1 MLLFWGQQW
10 TWLVHLYR
18 KLPTLCRLFEVLLIK
33 NWLKWHKYRHK
44 VFAFIKKP
52 NINLI
57 FFFYFYG
64 VNSDQDWCIYK
75 ENSLGFA
82 DFLKFGAYIGL
93 WCEKLQWRM
102 ILQCPCQHGS
112 SWPVINWLKKNREKI
127 GSSLHKA
134 DFGKMQTR
142 FCTRLCK

>member
-1 MLLFWGQQW
+1 MWYSIIYTQ
-10 TWLVHLYR
+10 VHLYR
-18 KLPTLCRLFEVLLIK
+18 KFPTLCRLFEVLLIK

-44 VFAFIKKP
+44 LFAFTKKP
-52 NINLI
+52 NIWY
-57 FFFYFYG
+57 FFYFYG

-75 ENSLGFA
+75 KSSLGFA

-112 SWPVINWLKKNREKI
+112 SWPVINWLKKKSRNK
-127 GSSLHKA
+127 
-134 DFGKMQTR
+134 R
-142 FCTRLCK
+142 FIVHYRKLISWKCRQDLVHYSTH